1 MPKIEV
7 NESLFFSLFG
17 RRCEAAELEGLLP
30 AAKAELDEWPAEQ
43 PGHDDERTIKIELN
57 DTNRPDLWS
66 TSGLARALRIREM
79 GKRPDYPFFSREG
92 KPVAAKRTVVV
103 EASVKDVRP
112 FLAGFFVS
120 GRSITDAILKDIIQT
135 QEKLCWNFGRKRRS
149 VSMGIYRSATVEWP
163 IRYKAVAPDSVRFV
177 PLQGD
182 RPMTLT
188 EILREHPKGREYG
201 FINEP
206 YKLHP
211 LLTDSKGAVLSYP
224 PIINSNDLGAVKVG
238 DTELF
243 VELTGTDL
251 ASVTLSASIVSCDFA
266 DLGFAVEP
274 VKVEYPYETAFGSS
288 VTFPYYFQVPVS
300 VEAAK
305 VSKLLGMPFS
315 VQATR
320 DAAERMGAATESH
333 GQYVTVFPPEY
344 RNDFLH
350 AVDIVEDVMMGKG
363 MDFFAPERPRD
374 FTIGRLS
381 PIELFSRKAKA
392 VLVGL
397 GQQEMIYPYL
407 GSKRDLVDRMRGGET
422 DAPASDASPEAETVR
437 ISNPMSESF
446 EYLRSS
452 ILPNLLGSESV
463 SSRAPYPHRFFE
475 AGKVVY
481 RNPLENYGVSTR
493 QRIAFLLS
501 HAEADYNEAASQVAT
516 ALYFLGKEYSI
527 AEAEDPRFITG
538 RQARIIYKG
547 DPVGIFGEIHPRI
560 LEAWSIAMPCAAAEI
575 DLESLMG

>member
-7 NESLFFSLFG
+7 NESLFFSLLG
-17 RRCEAAELEGLLP
+17 RRCDASELEEMLP
-30 AAKAELDEWPAEQ
+30 SAKAELDEWVAEPDPEQ
-43 PGHDDERTIKIELN
+43 RTIKIELN

-66 TSGLARALRIREM
+66 TAGLARALRVRET
-79 GKRPDYPFFSREG
+79 GVRPEYPFFSREG
-92 KPVAAKRTVVV
+92 AAAPATRKVVV
-103 EASVKDVRP
+103 EASVREARP
-112 FLAGFFVS
+112 YLAGFFVS
-120 GRSITDAILKDIIQT
+120 GKAITDAVLKDIIQT

-149 VSMGIYRSATVEWP
+149 VSMGIYRSAGIEWP
-163 IRYKAVAPDSVRFV
+163 VRYKAVAPDSVRFV

-188 EILREHPKGREYG
+188 EILREHPKGKEYG

-206 YKLHP
+206 HKLHP

-251 ASVTLSASIVSCDFA
+251 VSVALSASIVACDFA
-266 DLGFAVEP
+266 DSGYGVEP
-274 VKVEYPYETAFGSS
+274 VKVEYPYDTAFGRS

-305 VSKLLGMPFS
+305 VSKLLGLPFS

-320 DAAERMGAATESH
+320 DAVERMGSATESH
-333 GQYVTVFPPEY
+333 GQYVTVLPPAY

-350 AVDIVEDVMMGKG
+350 AVDIVEDVMMGRG
-363 MDFFAPERPRD
+363 MSSFEPERPRD

-381 PIELFSRKAKA
+381 PIETFSRRAKG

-397 GQQEMIYPYL
+397 GLQEMIYPYL
-407 GSKRDLVDRMRGGET
+407 GSKRDFVERMCAGEG
-422 DAPASDASPEAETVR
+422 EAVR

-452 ILPNLLGSESV
+452 ILPSLLGSESV
-463 SSRAPYPHRFFE
+463 SSRAPYPHGIFE
-475 AGKVVY
+475 AGKVAY
-481 RNPLENYGVSTR
+481 RNPIENYGVSTR
-493 QRIAFLLS
+493 QRIAFLLA
-501 HAEADYNEAASQVAT
+501 HAEADYNQVASQVAT
-516 ALYFLGKEYSI
+516 LMYFLGKDYSI
-527 AEAEDPRFITG
+527 AETEDPRFIAG

-547 DPVGIFGEIHPRI
+547 DPIGILGEVHPRV
-560 LEAWSIAMPCAAAEI
+560 LEAWSVAMPCAAAEL
-575 DLESLMG
+575 DLESLLA

>member
-7 NESLFFSLFG
+7 NESLFFSLLG
-17 RRCEAAELEGLLP
+17 RRYSAAELEAKLEG
-30 AAKAELDEWPAEQ
+30 AKAELDEWISSGPDVPADPEQ
-43 PGHDDERTIKIELN
+43 RTIKIELN

-66 TSGLARALRIREM
+66 TAGLARALRVRET
-79 GKRPDYPFFSREG
+79 GRRPEYPFFSREG
-92 KPVAAKRTVVV
+92 SPAASTRRVQVD
-103 EASVKDVRP
+103 ASVREVRP
-112 FLAGFFVS
+112 YLAGFFVS
-120 GRSITDAILKDIIQT
+120 GKAMTDALLKDVIQT

-149 VSMGIYRSATVEWP
+149 VSMGIYRTSIIEWP
-163 IRYKAVAPDSVRFV
+163 VQYKAVAPDSVRFV

-188 EILREHPKGREYG
+188 EILKEHPKGREYG
-201 FINEP
+201 WINEP

-211 LLTDSKGAVLSYP
+211 LLTDAKGAILSYP

-251 ASVTLSASIVSCDFA
+251 VSVTLSASIVACDFA
-266 DLGFAVEP
+266 DSGYRVEP
-274 VKVEYPYETAFGSS
+274 VKVEYPYDTAFGRE

-305 VSKLLGMPFS
+305 VSRLLGAPFS

-320 DAAERMGAATESH
+320 DAVEKMGCATESH

-350 AVDIVEDVMMGKG
+350 AVDIVEDVMMGVG
-363 MDFFAPERPRD
+363 MAFFEPQRPRD

-381 PIELFSRKAKA
+381 PVELISRKAKGILA
-392 VLVGL
+392 GM
-397 GQQEMIYPYL
+397 GGQEMIYAYL
-407 GSKRDLVDRMRGGET
+407 GSRKDLVDRMGTG
-422 DAPASDASPEAETVR
+422 DSEAIR
-437 ISNPMSESF
+437 ISNPMAESF
-446 EYLRSS
+446 EFVRPS

-463 SSRAPYPHRFFE
+463 SSRAPYPHRIFE
-475 AGKVVY
+475 AGKVAF

-493 QRIAFLLS
+493 ARIAFLLA
-501 HAEADYNEAASQVAT
+501 HASADYNEAASQVAT
-516 ALYFLGKEYSI
+516 LMYFLGKEYSI
-527 AEAEDPRFITG
+527 AETEDPRFIPG
-538 RQARIIYKG
+538 RQARVIYKG
-547 DPVGIFGEIHPRI
+547 DPIGIFGEVHPRV
-560 LEAWSIAMPCAAAEI
+560 LEAWSITMPCAAAEI
-575 DLESLMG
+575 DLESLLA

>member
-7 NESLFFSLFG
+7 NENLFFSLLG
-17 RRCEAAELEGLLP
+17 RSYDAAGLEEVLP
-30 AAKAELDEWPAEQ
+30 GAKAELDEWTIDPKERA
-43 PGHDDERTIKIELN
+43 DERTIKIELN

-66 TSGLARALRIREM
+66 TAGLARALRIRAG
-79 GKRPDYPFFSREG
+79 GKRPEYPFFSRED
-92 KPVAAKRTVVV
+92 KAVPTKRKVIV
-103 EASVKDVRP
+103 EASVKEVRP

-120 GRSITDAILKDIIQT
+120 GKAITDPILKDIIQT
-135 QEKLCWNFGRKRRS
+135 QEKVCWNFGRKRRT
-149 VSMGIYRSATVEWP
+149 VSMGIYRSGSIEWP
-163 IRYKAVAPDSVRFV
+163 VHYKAVAPDSVRFV

-188 EILREHPKGREYG
+188 EILKEHPKGKEYG

-206 YKLHP
+206 HKLHP

-251 ASVTLSASIVSCDFA
+251 VSVTLSASIVACDFA
-266 DLGFAVEP
+266 DSGYHIESVE
-274 VKVEYPYETAFGSS
+274 VEYPYDTAFGRR
-288 VTFPYYFQVPVS
+288 VTFPYYFQKPVS

-305 VSKLLGMPFS
+305 VSKLLGLPLN
-315 VQATR
+315 VQAVR
-320 DAAERMGAATESH
+320 DAAERMGSLTESH

-363 MDFFAPERPRD
+363 MEAFEPERPRD

-381 PIELFSRKAKA
+381 QLELLTRKAKGL
-392 VLVGL
+392 LVGL
-397 GQQEMIYPYL
+397 GAQEMIYPYL
-407 GSKRDLVDRMRGGET
+407 GSGKDFIERMRIE
-422 DAPASDASPEAETVR
+422 SSEAVR
-437 ISNPMSESF
+437 IANPLSEGV
-446 EYLRSS
+446 EYVRSS

-463 SSRAPYPHRFFE
+463 SSRASYPHRIFE
-475 AGKVVY
+475 AGKVAF
-481 RNPLENYGVSTR
+481 RNPVENYGVSTR
-493 QRIAFLLS
+493 QKLAFLLA
-501 HAEADYNEAASQVAT
+501 HAAADYNEAASWVAT
-516 ALYFLGKEYSI
+516 FLFFLGKEYSI

-538 RQARIIYKG
+538 RQARVIYKG
-547 DPVGIFGEIHPRI
+547 DPIGIFGEISPRV
-560 LEAWSIAMPCAAAEI
+560 LEAWSIAMPCSGAEI
-575 DLESLMG
+575 DLEYLLA